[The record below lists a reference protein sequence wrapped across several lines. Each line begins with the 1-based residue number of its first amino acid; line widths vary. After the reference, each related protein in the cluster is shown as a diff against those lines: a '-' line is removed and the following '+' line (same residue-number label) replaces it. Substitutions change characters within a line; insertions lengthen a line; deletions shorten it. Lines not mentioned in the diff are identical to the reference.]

1 LSNERTFATS
11 SAFEA
16 GVFDGLC
23 MDAEGAVWAARWG
36 STRVVRYL
44 PDGTLDMEV
53 IMPKALNVTC
63 CVFGGMFAT
72 LSSVKGSVADDPWLI
87 GEDMQ
92 DLYITT
98 ASCGETDESLIPRY
112 PQGGDLFRVRIDGVK
127 GVERF
132 KSAA

>member
-1 LSNERTFATS
+1 
-11 SAFEA
+11 
-16 GVFDGLC
+16 

-36 STRVVRYL
+36 SCRVVRYL
-44 PDGTLDMEV
+44 PDGTLDTEV

-63 CVFGGMFAT
+63 CIFCGR
-72 LSSVKGSVADDPWLI
+72 SSGCCIVDCVADGCGVAGD
-87 GEDMQ
+87 DMQ

-98 ASCGETDESLIPRY
+98 ASCGETNKSLIPRY

-132 KSAA
+132 KFAA